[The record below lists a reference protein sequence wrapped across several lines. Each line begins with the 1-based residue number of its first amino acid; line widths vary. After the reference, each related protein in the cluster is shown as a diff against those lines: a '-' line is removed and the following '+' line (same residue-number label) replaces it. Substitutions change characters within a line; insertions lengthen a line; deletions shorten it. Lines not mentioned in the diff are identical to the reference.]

1 VSAPSVVPFALP
13 GRRAHGA
20 LHAFPTRRSSD
31 LCTCWKQS
39 AKMLGTAIH
48 MMRGTPY
55 IYQGEELGM
64 TNAHFASIGQYR
76 DVESLNYYQIL
87 QQQGKT
93 PAQAMEIIQ
102 QRSRDNGRTPMQ
114 WDARSEEHTSEL
126 QSRFDLVCRL

>member
-76 DVESLNYYQIL
+76 DVESLNYY
-87 QQQGKT
+87 
-93 PAQAMEIIQ
+93 
-102 QRSRDNGRTPMQ
+102 
-114 WDARSEEHTSEL
+114 RSEEHTSEL
-126 QSRFDLVCRL
+126 QSRFDLVCRLLLEKKTNTHPKA